1 MMAGNL
7 PLDVSRETLAKLEI
21 YVEMLRKWNVA
32 INLVAKSTLEDLW
45 QRHIVDSAQLAEHF
59 GDVTGTWLD
68 LGSGGGLPGLV
79 LAIIAQGQGRE
90 LHFHL
95 VESDLRKATFLRQVA
110 QRLDLPVTVSAVRIE
125 ALEPQNAAVVS
136 ARALAPLKV
145 LCGYA
150 VRHMAPGGFAIFPKG
165 SHVATEIDEAR
176 AIWDFTVETYP
187 SLTNADAEVIKV
199 KNIHHV

>member
-1 MMAGNL
+1 MMAGDL

-79 LAIIAQGQGRE
+79 LAIIAQGQGRD

-110 QRLDLPVTVSAVRIE
+110 QRLELPVTVSAVRIE
-125 ALEPQNAAVVS
+125 SLAPQNADVIS

-145 LCGYA
+145 LCSHA
-150 VRHMAPGGFAIFPKG
+150 ARHMAADGFAIFPKG
-165 SHVATEIDEAR
+165 SHAAAEIDEAR

-199 KNIHHV
+199 KNIRHV